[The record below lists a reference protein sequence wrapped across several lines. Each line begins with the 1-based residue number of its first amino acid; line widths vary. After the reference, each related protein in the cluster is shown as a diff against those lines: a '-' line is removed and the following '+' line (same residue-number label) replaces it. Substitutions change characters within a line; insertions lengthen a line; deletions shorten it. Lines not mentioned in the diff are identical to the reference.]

1 MTLLNRLRDYPRLL
15 EVAYQVVERIV
26 QGLNPL
32 WRWIGYDRAD
42 TFFRVPE
49 QIGKGAVFNCQMC
62 GQCTLHFTGMTCPM
76 GCPKN
81 LRNGPCG
88 GVRLNGFCEVDAT
101 MKCVWVE
108 AFECSQKMKKYG
120 DGIFEIR
127 PPLNHRLAGKSAFIN
142 ILSLQGDE
150 MPAVWKTQTGLRHE
164 YNHRTL

>member
-1 MTLLNRLRDYPRLL
+1 M
-15 EVAYQVVERIV
+15 ERIV
-26 QGLNPL
+26 QGWNPL
-32 WRWIGYDRAD
+32 WKRIGYDRAD

-49 QIGKGAVFNCQMC
+49 QFGKGAVFNCQMC
-62 GQCTLHFTGMTCPM
+62 RQCTLHFTGMTCPM

-81 LRNGPCG
+81 LRNAPCG

-108 AFECSQKMKKYG
+108 AFERSQKMKTYG

-142 ILSLQGDE
+142 ILSLQGDD
-150 MPAVWKTQTGLRHE
+150 MPTAIAHPNIASLMNASYSPIRE
-164 YNHRTL
+164 

>member
-1 MTLLNRLRDYPRLL
+1 MSLLNRLREYPHIL
-15 EVAYQVVERIV
+15 EVAYKLTERIV
-26 QGLNPL
+26 EGLKPL
-32 WRWIGYDRAD
+32 LKRIGYERAD
-42 TFFRVPE
+42 RYFHVPE
-49 QIGKGAVFNCQMC
+49 RISKGWVFDCKMC

-76 GCPKN
+76 TCPKN

-108 AFECSQKMKKYG
+108 AFERSQKMKTYG

-164 YNHRTL
+164 

>member
-1 MTLLNRLRDYPRLL
+1 MFLLNRLRDYPHIL
-15 EVAYQVVERIV
+15 EIAYEFIDRGIQW
-26 QGLNPL
+26 LNPL
-32 WRWIGYDRAD
+32 LKKIGYERAD
-42 TFFRVPE
+42 KFFRVPE
-49 QIGKGAVFNCQMC
+49 RIGKGAVFNCQMC

-88 GVRLNGFCEVDAT
+88 GVRLNGFCEVDAG

-108 AFECSQKMKKYG
+108 AFQRSLKMKKYG

-142 ILSLQGDE
+142 ILSLQGDD
-150 MPAVWKTQTGLRHE
+150 MPTVWETETGLRHE
-164 YNHRTL
+164 